1 MEQTPPRNFGSG
13 ELSEFIDLAHQN
25 TFASYVNFRSQYQ
38 RLEDITQ
45 LYTIL
50 IDHLTNTPELVA
62 GFFLLRAHSA
72 FLGAARL
79 SLSGQVPEAFMVLR
93 ACLENGL
100 YGLYISRRPASA
112 DIWLRRHESDSAKSK
127 VRREFSGQ
135 NLWRVLEN
143 ENRNIYEV
151 ANMLYERTIDYGA
164 HPNEKALMSTLNL
177 QPGPEGVRFEVNYLI
192 DDLPNVSMCL
202 KTNAQIGVCTLD
214 IFRCVYKERFDLVG
228 LTERLLRL
236 KQGL

>member
-1 MEQTPPRNFGSG
+1 MEQPPPNWGSD
-13 ELSEFIDLAHQN
+13 ELSEFINLAHQN
-25 TFASYVNFRSQYQ
+25 TFASYVNFKPQYQ
-38 RLEDITQ
+38 RLKDITQ
-45 LYTIL
+45 LYTTL
-50 IDHLTNTPELVA
+50 INHLTNTPELVA
-62 GFFLLRAHSA
+62 GLFLLHAHSA

-79 SLSGQVPEAFMVLR
+79 SLSGQVPEAFMLLR

-112 DIWLRRHESDSAKSK
+112 DVWLRRHESDSAKSK
-127 VRREFSGQ
+127 VRREFSNP

-164 HPNEKALMSTLNL
+164 HPNERALMSTLNL
-177 QPGPEGVRFEVNYLI
+177 QPGPESILFEVNYLI
-192 DDLPNVSMCL
+192 DDVPNVLMCL
-202 KTNAQIGVCTLD
+202 KTNAQVGVCTLD
-214 IFRCVYKERFDLVG
+214 IFRCVFRERFDLIG
-228 LTERLLRL
+228 LTERLSRL